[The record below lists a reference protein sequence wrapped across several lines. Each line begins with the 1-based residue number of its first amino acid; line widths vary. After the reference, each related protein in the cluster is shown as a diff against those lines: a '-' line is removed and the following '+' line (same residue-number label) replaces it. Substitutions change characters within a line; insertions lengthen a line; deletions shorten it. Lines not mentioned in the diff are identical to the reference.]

1 MADEITSKILI
12 EIRDEVRGL
21 KSDMGEVKS
30 DIGGLKTEVAEL
42 RRDFTI
48 LTHLTRGIDTR
59 LGHVE
64 EDVRELRA
72 TAREQAFLGRR
83 VSVLEEEAREFRSTT
98 ERRLDAL
105 EAKQGSD

>member
-12 EIRDEVRGL
+12 QIRDDLRSVKDEL
-21 KSDMGEVKS
+21 KL
-30 DIGGLKTEVAEL
+30 DIAEL

-48 LTHLTRGIDTR
+48 LTRLTRGIDTR

-64 EDVRELRA
+64 EDVQEIRAASREPV
-72 TAREQAFLGRR
+72 FLGRR

-105 EAKQGSD
+105 ESERAED